1 MYPFNASLVGMLD
14 IWLDI
19 LKICMKKFNAEK
31 IFFDKFAANF
41 LLYTIVVCLYIEIMH
56 KHK

>member
-14 IWLDI
+14 IRFDI

-31 IFFDKFAANF
+31 IFLTILQPISCYIP
-41 LLYTIVVCLYIEIMH
+41 LLCAYTWQ
-56 KHK
+56 